1 MSRSM
6 TSSVS
11 ALSSGVANGHQ
22 TVHSVSST
30 PSKIP
35 YGGFS
40 PVRLQTSCQE
50 RPSPTH
56 TELIRAHSS
65 YLLHTRYS
73 VVGPASKR
81 YVRPLTRTRPSSGP
95 WLPNRF
101 CCPAGSSLTTA
112 TSAPLP
118 ASRRLMNYTRLAL
131 RSRASGRG
139 SPIYSV
145 SPCAH
150 AVARTPV
157 VPARAYDDFFRAGN
171 SLRPICTDSATTSPT
186 IPDHVGCITKLQRW
200 LNVTA
205 WCAGWP
211 CSGQDVYSR
220 AFVGRVAP
228 FPTSVM
234 TRWTHHQFPSPD
246 FHRLD

>member
-6 TSSVS
+6 TSIVS
-11 ALSSGVANGHQ
+11 ALSSVVANGHQ
-22 TVHSVSST
+22 TVHCVSST

-40 PVRLQTSCQE
+40 PVRLQTGCQE
-50 RPSPTH
+50 RPSPSH
-56 TELIRAHSS
+56 SGLIRSHSS
-65 YLLHTRYS
+65 YLLRTRYS
-73 VVGPASKR
+73 VVGLASKR

-95 WLPNRF
+95 WLPSRLY
-101 CCPAGSSLTTA
+101 CPAGSWLTMA

-118 ASRRLMNYTRLAL
+118 ASRRLMDYTRLAL

-139 SPIYSV
+139 SPIYSL

-157 VPARAYDDFFRAGN
+157 VPMRACDDFFGMGD
-171 SLRPICTDSATTSPT
+171 SLRPICTGSATTNPT
-186 IPDHVGCITKLQRW
+186 NPDQVGVVTKRQR
-200 LNVTA
+200 LLDATA

-228 FPTSVM
+228 SPTSVM